1 MKATPSLSKS
11 DLMLLRN
18 SVLSFL
24 ALSALA
30 LVIYVS
36 ATRLQQ
42 SADEN
47 LSAARV
53 NFVQVSTSVT
63 QIAQE
68 EETIIRYIDRYI
80 QMDIDGIVSAPDRLQ
95 FLERMD
101 SIRDSLQLYALDL
114 EMGEQIS
121 HVVPYPPQESLPGEP
136 VTVNQNRIN
145 LALPLLHEGDLV
157 RMLDQLLSMPGLFL
171 PTQCLIILDSNSTDN
186 FTQLRENLTSRCQV
200 NWFSFELTPS
210 AAIAQEGL

>member
-1 MKATPSLSKS
+1 MKAAPPLSKS
-11 DLMLLRN
+11 DLMLPRN
-18 SVLSFL
+18 SVISFL
-24 ALSALA
+24 VLCILA
-30 LVIYVS
+30 LVTYVS

-42 SADEN
+42 LANDN

-53 NFVQVSTSVT
+53 YFDQVSTSVT

-80 QMDIDGIVSAPDRLQ
+80 QIDTDGVVSAPDRLQ

-101 SIRDSLQLYALDL
+101 SIRESLQLYALDL

-121 HVVPYPPQESLPGEP
+121 YVVPYPPQDPLPGEP
-136 VTVNQNRIN
+136 VTVNQTSID

-171 PTQCLIILDSNSTDN
+171 PTQCLIILDSISTDN
-186 FTQLRENLTSRCQV
+186 FTQLRENLISRCRV
-200 NWFSFELTPS
+200 NWFSFELTSP

>member
-1 MKATPSLSKS
+1 MKAALPLSKS

-18 SVLSFL
+18 PVISFLVLSI
-24 ALSALA
+24 LA
-30 LVIYVS
+30 LVTYVS

-42 SADEN
+42 LANDN

-53 NFVQVSTSVT
+53 YFDQVSSSVT

-80 QMDIDGIVSAPDRLQ
+80 QIDTDGVVSAPDRLQ

-101 SIRDSLQLYALDL
+101 SIRESLQLYALDL

-121 HVVPYPPQESLPGEP
+121 YVMPYPPQDPLPGEP
-136 VTVNQNRIN
+136 VTVNQTSID
-145 LALPLLHEGDLV
+145 LELPLLHEGDLV

-171 PTQCLIILDSNSTDN
+171 PTQCLITLDSISTDN
-186 FTQLRENLTSRCQV
+186 FTQLRENLVSRCRV
-200 NWFSFELTPS
+200 NWFSFELTPP

>member
-18 SVLSFL
+18 SVFRFL
-24 ALSALA
+24 ALCALA
-30 LVIYVS
+30 LVTYVS

-42 SADEN
+42 SANEN

-53 NFVQVSTSVT
+53 NFDQVSTSVT

-80 QMDIDGIVSAPDRLQ
+80 QMDTDGVVSAPDRLQ

-114 EMGEQIS
+114 VMGEQIS
-121 HVVPYPPQESLPGEP
+121 HVVPYPPLDPLPGEP
-136 VTVNQNRIN
+136 VTVNQTRID

-200 NWFSFELTPS
+200 NWFSFELTPP

>member
-1 MKATPSLSKS
+1 MKAALPLSKS

-18 SVLSFL
+18 PVISFLVLSI
-24 ALSALA
+24 LA
-30 LVIYVS
+30 LVTYVS

-42 SADEN
+42 LANDN

-53 NFVQVSTSVT
+53 YFDQVSSSVT

-68 EETIIRYIDRYI
+68 AETIIRYIDRYI
-80 QMDIDGIVSAPDRLQ
+80 QIDTDGVVSAPDRLQ

-101 SIRDSLQLYALDL
+101 SIRESLQLYALDL

-121 HVVPYPPQESLPGEP
+121 YVMPYPPQDPLPGEP
-136 VTVNQNRIN
+136 VTVNQTSID
-145 LALPLLHEGDLV
+145 LELPLLHEGDLV

-171 PTQCLIILDSNSTDN
+171 PTQCLITLDSISTDN
-186 FTQLRENLTSRCQV
+186 FTQLRENLISRCRV
-200 NWFSFELTPS
+200 NWFSFELTPP
-210 AAIAQEGL
+210 AAIAQEG

>member
-1 MKATPSLSKS
+1 MKAALPLSKS

-18 SVLSFL
+18 PVISFLVLSI
-24 ALSALA
+24 LA
-30 LVIYVS
+30 LVTYVS

-42 SADEN
+42 LANDN

-53 NFVQVSTSVT
+53 YFDQVSSSVT

-68 EETIIRYIDRYI
+68 AETIIRYIDRYI
-80 QMDIDGIVSAPDRLQ
+80 QIDTDGVVSAPDRLQ

-101 SIRDSLQLYALDL
+101 SIRESLQLYALDL

-121 HVVPYPPQESLPGEP
+121 YVMPYPPQDPLPGEP
-136 VTVNQNRIN
+136 VTVNQTSID
-145 LALPLLHEGDLV
+145 LELPLLHEGDLV

-171 PTQCLIILDSNSTDN
+171 PTQCLITLDSISTDN
-186 FTQLRENLTSRCQV
+186 FTQLRENLVSRCRV
-200 NWFSFELTPS
+200 NWFSFELTPP
-210 AAIAQEGL
+210 AAIAQEG

>member
-18 SVLSFL
+18 SVFRFL
-24 ALSALA
+24 ALCALA
-30 LVIYVS
+30 LVTYVS

-42 SADEN
+42 SANEN

-53 NFVQVSTSVT
+53 NFDQVSTSVT

-80 QMDIDGIVSAPDRLQ
+80 QMDTDGVVSAPDRLQ

-101 SIRDSLQLYALDL
+101 IIRDSLQLYALDL

-121 HVVPYPPQESLPGEP
+121 HVVPYPPLDPLPGEP
-136 VTVNQNRIN
+136 VTVNQTRID

-186 FTQLRENLTSRCQV
+186 FTQLRENLASRCQV
-200 NWFSFELTPS
+200 NWFSFELTPP

>member
-1 MKATPSLSKS
+1 MKAAPPLSKS

-18 SVLSFL
+18 SVISFL
-24 ALSALA
+24 VLCILA
-30 LVIYVS
+30 LVTYVS

-42 SADEN
+42 LANDN

-53 NFVQVSTSVT
+53 YFDQVSTSVT

-68 EETIIRYIDRYI
+68 QETIIRYIDRYI
-80 QMDIDGIVSAPDRLQ
+80 QIDTDGVVSAQDRLQ

-101 SIRDSLQLYALDL
+101 SIRESLQLYALDL

-121 HVVPYPPQESLPGEP
+121 YVVPYPPQDPLPGEP
-136 VTVNQNRIN
+136 VTVNQTSID

-171 PTQCLIILDSNSTDN
+171 PTQCLIILDSISTDN
-186 FTQLRENLTSRCQV
+186 FTQLRENLISRCRV
-200 NWFSFELTPS
+200 NWFSFELTPP